1 MSKNMNLQ
9 QKENTNSS
17 YKIYKNFKYMGKF
30 FHNEAWNSKENLI
43 LFKLTRKSEL
53 TSFFF

>member
-17 YKIYKNFKYMGKF
+17 YKIYKNFKNMGKF
-30 FHNEAWNSKENLI
+30 FHNEAWKQ
-43 LFKLTRKSEL
+43 
-53 TSFFF
+53 